1 MRLINY
7 IKRLILSDSKESSKR
22 FVTMYSL
29 LLITFV
35 VVFYTNRINSVLVL
49 TTLCT
54 FVLTLCGVSVY
65 ETIKKKDE

>member
-54 FVLTLCGVSVY
+54 FVLALCGVSVY